1 MERLTPDP
9 KMQRLAHPLL
19 VFVVALILIGV
30 LGLAAGGGLAVLPI
44 SVIGAILAVTLE
56 EHRAG
61 RIGEKAFLTV
71 VKESFAQFRFIR
83 VGDKG
88 RA

>member
-1 MERLTPDP
+1 
-9 KMQRLAHPLL
+9 LAHPLL

-44 SVIGAILAVTLE
+44 SVIGAILAVAVVHTLE

-83 VGDKG
+83 VDDKG

>member
-1 MERLTPDP
+1 
-9 KMQRLAHPLL
+9 L
-19 VFVVALILIGV
+19 VASTNVASVAGIGM
-30 LGLAAGGGLAVLPI
+30 LQ
-44 SVIGAILAVTLE
+44 
-56 EHRAG
+56 HRAG

-83 VGDKG
+83 VDDKG

>member
-1 MERLTPDP
+1 M
-9 KMQRLAHPLL
+9 H
-19 VFVVALILIGV
+19 
-30 LGLAAGGGLAVLPI
+30 
-44 SVIGAILAVTLE
+44 TLE

-83 VGDKG
+83 AGDKG
-88 RA
+88 KA

>member
-1 MERLTPDP
+1 
-9 KMQRLAHPLL
+9 MQRLAHPLL

-30 LGLAAGGGLAVLPI
+30 VGLAAGGGLAVPPI
-44 SVIGAILAVTLE
+44 SVIGAILVIVIVHTLE

-83 VGDKG
+83 AGDKG
-88 RA
+88 KA